1 MGNSIIL
8 GFFVHIFLRLKGYYN
23 QSYTKVLVESLQ
35 RRFNNSK
42 EESAIISTLSAKSR
56 LSKLWKSSLFYRLIV
71 YPFALIRGLINKKYD
86 SIERIVMQSSI
97 LSRTKLILSN
107 LLNYSI
113 RSYGILLFALFTTET
128 VLWVLLQVNDIKYL
142 VLRASF
148 ILLSVIML
156 FFDIPIAA
164 LFKGSYVFGLIEG
177 AFVDKQKQYDSQN
190 SKSAHAKGLLL
201 LAVIGAGLGLLAYFL
216 PLKSMALAMAGI
228 FVVVLVLWR
237 FEVGVYAAA
246 GFAAIIQTTPLL
258 LLIGLTL
265 VSFMLKWIQGKAEK
279 YRATPIDALVI
290 MFFTILI
297 YSTGTSYFIK
307 NSVSV
312 LVIHSLFIALYF
324 VITRTINTKHRLYL
338 LVLFLIISA
347 ALVSLYGVYQY
358 YTGAVSSA
366 AWIDKDMF
374 GDIQTRVGSTF
385 NNPNILGE
393 YLIMIIPLVFAM
405 LWYKKKPFYKLI
417 FMGMLAIMGVCMI
430 LTFSRG
436 AWLGLLLA
444 VVAFFVV
451 KDKRLLALLLIGLLM
466 LPFVLPESIINRFT
480 SIGNLQD
487 TSSSYRMSILLGS
500 LRMAQDY
507 WISGIGLGSQAF
519 EAIYPKYSLAAAY
532 AHHSHNIY
540 LQVLLE
546 MGVAGALIFS
556 LIIIVFIRAMLAHQG
571 RSKDKFLAAIMIAA
585 CAGMAGYLLQGVVEN
600 IWYNYRVLLT
610 FWVLLAVGMCALRID
625 EGEIGADD

>member
-1 MGNSIIL
+1 MIL
-8 GFFVHIFLRLKGYYN
+8 DFFVHIFLRLKGYYN
-23 QSYTKVLVESLQ
+23 QSFIKVLFERLQ
-35 RRFNNSK
+35 RSFNSSK

-56 LSKLWKSSLFYRLIV
+56 LSKLWKDSLFYRIMV
-71 YPFALIRGLINKKYD
+71 YPLALIGSLINKKYD

-97 LSRTKLILSN
+97 LSKTKLLLSN
-107 LLNYSI
+107 LFNYSI
-113 RSYGILLFALFTTET
+113 RSYGILLFALFTTEAI
-128 VLWVLLQVNDIKYL
+128 LWVLLQVNDIKYL
-142 VLRASF
+142 VLRAFF

-156 FFDIPIAA
+156 FIDIPIAA
-164 LFKGSYVFGLIEG
+164 LFKGSYVYGLIEG
-177 AFVDKQKQYDSQN
+177 AFVDKLKQYN
-190 SKSAHAKGLLL
+190 SKNRQSAPVKSLLL
-201 LAVIGAGLGLLAYFL
+201 LAIIGAGLGLSAYFL
-216 PLKSMALAMAGI
+216 PLKSIALAVAGI
-228 FVVVLVLWR
+228 FVVLLVLWR
-237 FEVGVYAAA
+237 FEIGVYMAA
-246 GFAAIIQTTPLL
+246 GFAAVIQTTPLL

-265 VSFMLKWIQGKAEK
+265 ASFALRWILGKAEK

-297 YSTGTSYFIK
+297 YSTATSYFIK
-307 NSVSV
+307 DSVSV
-312 LVIHSLFIALYF
+312 LAIHSLFIALYF
-324 VITRTINTKHRLYL
+324 VITRTVNTKHKLYL
-338 LVLFLIISA
+338 LVLLLIISA

-358 YTGAVSSA
+358 FTGAVSSA

-374 GDIQTRVGSTF
+374 ADIQTRVGSTF

-393 YLIMIIPLVFAM
+393 YLIMIIPLALAM

-417 FMGMLAIMGVCMI
+417 FMGMLAIMGICMI

-444 VVAFFVV
+444 VVGFFVV

-487 TSSSYRMSILLGS
+487 TSSSYRMSILMGS

-507 WISGIGLGSQAF
+507 WVSGIGLGTQAF
-519 EAIYPKYSLAAAY
+519 KAIYPKYSLAAAY

-540 LQVLLE
+540 LQILLE

-571 RSKDKFLAAIMIAA
+571 KAKDRFLAAIMIAA
-585 CAGMAGYLLQGVVEN
+585 CTGMAGYLLQGVVEN
-600 IWYNYRVLLT
+600 VWYNYRVLLT
-610 FWVLLAVGMCALRID
+610 FWVVLAVGMCALRID
-625 EGEIGADD
+625 EGEIGTDD